1 MQINVNIM
9 KTEGE
14 GEEAGAELGFI
25 RSWIR
30 KSPNN
35 KFSDEEL
42 RDKSFFELLD
52 QKYKEISEG
61 ERKQKD
67 ASGYDVPS
75 LEKEVTAREQY
86 YKDRSGSTWRQR
98 LNYMWSPNE
107 RGDLSPELRFVWEG
121 TLGSFLI
128 AAMYGSYVES
138 AKIYR
143 IFLEQNKYTMFQ
155 HPREAQRALQ
165 DRVVLAMM
173 QGGWKMG
180 WRFSLVSATFLSVT
194 QSLTVIRNSINP
206 LDYAAGGLA
215 MGAVYRFNMG
225 PRGMVGAGIAGGIY
239 GLGTGLIV
247 SWIQLVSGESVEDRW
262 NREFISI
269 EQKKRAKEIA
279 EAKKDVRDQEIK
291 QEMEQQKKKNE
302 RLVTVVPEEP
312 TPYKLDSEDYVRL
325 AWIKV
330 TRLLETIGILTPADR
345 YTVDEGDDDN
355 SELVSDSDSRR

>member
-1 MQINVNIM
+1 M
-9 KTEGE
+9 KTQG
-14 GEEAGAELGFI
+14 GAVEEDSQELGFI
-25 RSWIR
+25 RDWIR

-42 RDKSFFELLD
+42 RDKSFFELFD
-52 QKYKEISEG
+52 QKYKEVSE
-61 ERKQKD
+61 ENQKQKN

-75 LEKEVTAREQY
+75 LEAEISDREQY
-86 YKDRSGSTWRQR
+86 YSDRSNSTWRQR
-98 LNYMWSPNE
+98 LDYMWKPNE
-107 RGDLSPELRFVWEG
+107 RGYLSPELQFVWEG
-121 TLGSFLI
+121 TFGSFLI
-128 AAMYGSYVES
+128 AAMYGSYTES

-173 QGGWKMG
+173 QGGWRMG
-180 WRFSLVSATFLSVT
+180 WRFGLVTATFLSVT

-225 PRGMVGAGIAGGIY
+225 PRGMVGAGMAGAIY

-247 SWIQLVSGESVEDRW
+247 SWIQLVSGESVADRW

-269 EQKKRAKEIA
+269 EQKKRAKEAAAAKKAIA
-279 EAKKDVRDQEIK
+279 ARKDVRDQDVE
-291 QEMEQQKKKNE
+291 QETRKSEH
-302 RLVTVVPEEP
+302 RVVVPEET
-312 TPYKLDSEDYVRL
+312 TPYKLDAEDYVRL
-325 AWIKV
+325 AWIKL
-330 TRLLETIGILTPADR
+330 TRLLETIGILTPGDR
-345 YTVDEGDDDN
+345 YTVVEGDDD
-355 SELVSDSDSRR
+355 SELVSDSDSRIR

>member
-1 MQINVNIM
+1 M

-14 GEEAGAELGFI
+14 AGEEVSGELGFI

-42 RDKSFFELLD
+42 RDKSFFELFD
-52 QKYKEISEG
+52 QKYKEVSDENQ
-61 ERKQKD
+61 KQKN

-75 LEKEVTAREQY
+75 LEKEITDREHY
-86 YKDRSGSTWRQR
+86 YNDRSNTTWRQR
-98 LNYMWSPNE
+98 LDYMWRRDE
-107 RGDLSPELRFVWEG
+107 RGYLSPELQFVWEG
-121 TLGSFLI
+121 TFGSFII
-128 AAMYGSYVES
+128 AAMYGSYTES

-180 WRFSLVSATFLSVT
+180 WRFSLVTATFLSVT

-225 PRGMVGAGIAGGIY
+225 PRGMVGAGMAGAIY

-269 EQKKRAKEIA
+269 EQKKRAKEA
-279 EAKKDVRDQEIK
+279 AAAKKAITTRKDVRDQD
-291 QEMEQQKKKNE
+291 QMEQETRKSE
-302 RLVTVVPEEP
+302 RLVTVLPEEP
-312 TPYKLDSEDYVRL
+312 TPYKLDTEDYVRL
-325 AWIKV
+325 AWIKL

-345 YTVDEGDDDN
+345 YTVVEGDDD
-355 SELVSDSDSRR
+355 SELVSDSDSSNR

>member
-1 MQINVNIM
+1 M

-14 GEEAGAELGFI
+14 EASAELGFI

-42 RDKSFFELLD
+42 RDKSFSELLD
-52 QKYKEISEG
+52 QKYKELSE
-61 ERKQKD
+61 ENQKQKD

-75 LEKEVTAREQY
+75 LENEVSARERY
-86 YKDRSGSTWRQR
+86 YSDRSGTTWRQR
-98 LNYMWSPNE
+98 LNYMWSANE
-107 RGDLSPELRFVWEG
+107 RGDLSPELQFVKEG
-121 TLGSFLI
+121 TLGSFII
-128 AAMYGSYVES
+128 AACYGSYVES

-173 QGGWKMG
+173 QGGWRMG

-206 LDYAAGGLA
+206 LDYSAGGMA

-225 PRGMVGAGIAGGIY
+225 PRGMVGAGMAGAIY
-239 GLGTGLIV
+239 GFGTGIIV
-247 SWIQLVSGESVEDRW
+247 SGIQLMAGESVEERW
-262 NREFISI
+262 NREFITI
-269 EQKKRAKEIA
+269 EEKKRAQ
-279 EAKKDVRDQEIK
+279 EAAAAKKAIEERKDVREK
-291 QEMEQQKKKNE
+291 GKKEEERNSE
-302 RLVTVVPEEP
+302 RLVLPEEQ
-312 TPYKLDSEDYVRL
+312 TPYRLETEDYVRL
-325 AWIKV
+325 FWIKM
-330 TRLLETIGILTPADR
+330 TRILETIGILTPADR
-345 YTVDEGDDDN
+345 YTVIEGDD
-355 SELVSDSDSRR
+355 ESDSDSSR